1 MKYLI
6 KGKIII
12 LLLSIIFLT
21 NSCFGLY
28 CALSDSVSD
37 FCYYIRERENERMD
51 KREKK
56 KEERENLKK
65 KNSSITEL

>member
-6 KGKIII
+6 KGKIIV
-12 LLLSIIFLT
+12 LLLSIVLLT

-56 KEERENLKK
+56 KEEREHRKK

>member
-6 KGKIII
+6 KGKIIV
-12 LLLSIIFLT
+12 LLLLIIFLT
-21 NSCFGLY
+21 DSCFGLY

-37 FCYYIRERENERMD
+37 FCYGVRKRENEKMD

-56 KEERENLKK
+56 IEEKEHRKK
-65 KNSSITEL
+65 WKK

>member
-6 KGKIII
+6 KVKIIL
-12 LLLSIIFLT
+12 LLLSIIFLK

-56 KEERENLKK
+56 KEEREHRKK